1 MGESLKK
8 NISKDFTTIYN
19 SIIRT
24 ERLDTYQKSC
34 IYNILSNEED
44 FKLSLSNL
52 SKRIPCSK
60 RKAQQVINSLK
71 KVSIISVVKVKTING
86 DWDSN
91 SYLVDTDK
99 LLEYIGVGNDMPN
112 VGNDMPNVGNDMPN
126 VENDIHNGREYNA
139 QQVGHDV
146 PTKNKR
152 KNKNIENNIYSD
164 ILEFWISKN
173 IKKHR
178 SLTNEMKK
186 SIDKTLKDYS
196 KDELLEAINNYGDM
210 YNDSNYQW
218 CNYQWGLNEFLVRK
232 DKDGV
237 RQLGLFLNEGSKYL
251 NYLKFINVENKKIK
265 QNSNGQA
272 IEVEELLGGRV

>member
-1 MGESLKK
+1 MKK

-112 VGNDMPNVGNDMPN
+112 VGNDMPNVG
-126 VENDIHNGREYNA
+126 NDIHNGREYNA